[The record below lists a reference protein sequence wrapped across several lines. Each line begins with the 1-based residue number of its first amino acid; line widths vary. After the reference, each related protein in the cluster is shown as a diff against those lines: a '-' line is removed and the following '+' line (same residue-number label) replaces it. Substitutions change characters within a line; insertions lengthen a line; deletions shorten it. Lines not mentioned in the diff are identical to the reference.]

1 MKKVKA
7 KKEYFEYRV
16 LLDEEQNNQ
25 LLEQKKLFGATIT
38 GTLRR
43 ALRLLVETE
52 LQKNQIIEYYHNGK
66 KTSIV
71 E

>member
-1 MKKVKA
+1 MKKVKE
-7 KKEYFEYRV
+7 KKEYFEYKV
-16 LLDEEQNNQ
+16 ILDEEQNNQ
-25 LLEQKKLFGATIT
+25 LIEQRKLFGATVS

-43 ALRLLVETE
+43 ALRLLVESE
-52 LQKNQIIEYYHNGK
+52 LQKKQIIESYHNGK